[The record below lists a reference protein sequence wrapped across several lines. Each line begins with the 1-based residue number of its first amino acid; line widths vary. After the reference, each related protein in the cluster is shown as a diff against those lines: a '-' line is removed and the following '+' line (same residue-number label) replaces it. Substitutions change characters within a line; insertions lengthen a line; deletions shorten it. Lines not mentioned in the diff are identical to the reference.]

1 MSKRLFRT
9 IVRMVAGATLSLG
22 LGLAPSLGQSGSALK
37 IAVIETLS
45 GSQAATGSL
54 HVPAAQY
61 AIDRLNAAG
70 GYNGQPIQ
78 LLTYDNQGTPT
89 GASAQVTAAIGD
101 GASIILQGASSAIA
115 GQITEDVR
123 RYDLRNP
130 KQPVIYINSAA
141 EARELTGEK
150 CHFYQFKFALD
161 AEMRLRAVA
170 KAIHDGR
177 IHASNVFSVNQD
189 YSWGRDMEAAI
200 KGHANEGGYKV
211 VDGILHDV
219 NRIQDFTPY
228 VTRIGATNADSVIT
242 GNWGTDLVR
251 LMRASADS
259 KLKAQFI
266 TMFLD
271 QPGNI
276 ASAGDAAEGHIFL
289 DVFNAE
295 ANGRPGI
302 EFQKDFLERTK
313 APTLANNAA
322 HTALSLLFLGE
333 ALKLA
338 PASGSIDVKK
348 IAEAMERVTFDSPA
362 GKISMRADDHQ
373 ALLPIAITKVSRH
386 AMIKVE
392 NSPFGFKPL
401 VKVEGPDAITPPQ
414 NTCKLQRPS

>member
-1 MSKRLFRT
+1 MSKRSFST
-9 IVRMVAGATLSLG
+9 IVRMAAVATLSLG
-22 LGLAPSLGQSGSALK
+22 LGLAPSLAQSGPALK
-37 IAVIETLS
+37 VAVIETLS

-70 GYNGQPIQ
+70 GYNGKPIQ

-101 GASIILQGASSAIA
+101 GVRVIVQGASSAIA

-123 RYDLRNP
+123 RYNLRNP
-130 KQPVIYINSAA
+130 KQPIIYLNSAA

-150 CHFYQFKFALD
+150 CHFYHFKFALD
-161 AEMRLRAVA
+161 AEMRLRAAA
-170 KAIHDGR
+170 KAIHDR
-177 IHASNVFSVNQD
+177 KIQASNVFSINQD
-189 YSWGRDMEAAI
+189 YSWGRDMDVAI

-211 VDGILHDV
+211 VDAVLHDV

-228 VTRIGATNADSVIT
+228 VTRIAATNADAVIT

-259 KLKAQFI
+259 KLKARFI

-271 QPGNI
+271 VPGNI
-276 ASAGDAAEGHIFL
+276 TSAGDAAEGHIFL

-295 ANGRPGI
+295 ANGERGI
-302 EFQKDFLERTK
+302 AFQKDFLERTK
-313 APTLANNAA
+313 AQTLANNQA
-322 HTALSLLFLGE
+322 HTVFALLFLGE

-338 PASGSIDVKK
+338 PANGSIDVRN
-348 IAEAMERVTFDSPA
+348 IAEAMEKVTLDSPA
-362 GKISMRADDHQ
+362 GTMTMRSDDHQ
-373 ALLPIAITKVSRH
+373 ALLPIAITKVSRD
-386 AMIKVE
+386 AAIKVE
-392 NSPFGFKPL
+392 NSSFGFKPL
-401 VKVEGPDAITPPQ
+401 LKIDGPDAIVPPQ
-414 NTCKLQRPS
+414 STCKMQRPS

>member
-1 MSKRLFRT
+1 MAS
-9 IVRMVAGATLSLG
+9 VAA
-22 LGLAPSLGQSGSALK
+22 QSRPALK
-37 IAVIETLS
+37 VAVIESLS

-54 HVPAAQY
+54 YVPAAQY

-101 GASIILQGASSAIA
+101 GVSVIIQGASSAIA

-123 RYDLRNP
+123 RYNLRNS
-130 KQPVIYINSAA
+130 KQPVIYLNSAA

-150 CHFYQFKFALD
+150 CHFYHFKFALD

-170 KAIHDGR
+170 KAIHDGKVR
-177 IHASNVFSVNQD
+177 ASNVFSINQD

-211 VDGILHDV
+211 VDAVLHDV

-228 VTRIGATNADSVIT
+228 IARIGATNADSVIT
-242 GNWGTDLVR
+242 GNWGTDLAR

-271 QPGNI
+271 VPGI
-276 ASAGDAAEGHIFL
+276 ITSAGDAAEGHIFL

-295 ANGRPGI
+295 ANGERGI
-302 EFQKDFLERTK
+302 AFQKDFLERTK

-333 ALKLA
+333 ALKLG
-338 PASGSIDVKK
+338 PANGSIDMKK
-348 IAEAMERVTFDSPA
+348 IAEAMEKVTFGSPA
-362 GKISMRADDHQ
+362 GKITMRADDHQ
-373 ALLPIAITKVSRH
+373 ALLPIAITKVSRD

-401 VKVEGPDAITPPQ
+401 VKIEGPDAITPPQ
-414 NTCKLQRPS
+414 STCKLQRPS